1 MTTAKKLEQYYPV
14 LTPISFNDSRTV
26 KRMHPL
32 LRESQEI
39 FEMMGWGD
47 LSEKVKLA
55 IAIDLIGF
63 RDELAGLY
71 STNDPRV
78 LARRK
83 SIYYWIN
90 MLLDGT
96 CTEETALDILKV
108 VYLA

>member
-14 LTPISFNDSRTV
+14 LTPISFNDTGTTR
-26 KRMHPL
+26 RMHPL
-32 LRESQEI
+32 LRESREI

-47 LSEKVKLA
+47 LPEKVKLA

-71 STNDPRV
+71 STNDPLV

-83 SIYYWIN
+83 SIHYWIT
-90 MLLDGT
+90 MLLDEA
-96 CTEETALDILKV
+96 CSEETVLNILKINN
-108 VYLA
+108 LA